1 MGRIPRTTAS
11 LSRAAFFCRLL
22 VQSSA
27 RKSRTPRAARGG
39 HLPRVRNESADA
51 SDGHGRR
58 RAEKEGNGSR
68 RGGSTCELRGSIFK
82 RRIVCNLHSGCY
94 EWKVSVDENSKR
106 HGRRISAIDRPLGIA
121 ARGQRRVRRGRR
133 RNQSDVFARRQS
145 ADHRLRFGSGPFK
158 RNYFCSEI
166 EEVAL

>member
-11 LSRAAFFCRLL
+11 LSRAAFFCLLL

-58 RAEKEGNGSR
+58 RAVEDGNGSR
-68 RGGSTCELRGSIFK
+68 RGGSNCELRGSIFK

-94 EWKVSVDENSKR
+94 EWKVSVDENSKWN
-106 HGRRISAIDRPLGIA
+106 GRWILANRRALGT
-121 ARGQRRVRRGRR
+121 
-133 RNQSDVFARRQS
+133 
-145 ADHRLRFGSGPFK
+145 
-158 RNYFCSEI
+158 
-166 EEVAL
+166 